1 MRRFTI
7 NSFGKPLKFVR
18 TPAPSY
24 TQEFIKNN
32 ETKIVNNDISTCMKC
47 FHRKNNNTCGKFAE
61 KSLINGELT
70 YLQLEK
76 CRQDKTKCGKKAVF
90 YKQLSD
96 EEYKKRIMY
105 HKVDK
110 VLDNV
115 LTTVFVSG
123 VVVVIFNVFVR

>member
-1 MRRFTI
+1 MRRFTL
-7 NSFGKPLKFVR
+7 KPR
-18 TPAPSY
+18 Y

-32 ETKIVNNDISTCMKC
+32 DTKIVNNDISTCMKC
-47 FHRKNNNTCGKFAE
+47 FHRKYNHTCSKFAE

-70 YLQLEK
+70 YLPLEK

-96 EEYKKRIMY
+96 EEYKERLNY
-105 HKVDK
+105 HRVDK

-115 LTTVFVSG
+115 LTTLFVSFVG
-123 VVVVIFNVFVR
+123 VIGFNVLVR